1 MSNRIL
7 VVEDD
12 PTLLFALQEY
22 LDHSGYVVDTATQV
36 EEAFAMLMNVS
47 YDVLITDI
55 RLTPFRSSDGLD
67 IIEFVR
73 ERSMSTRI
81 IVLTGHAT
89 SMVEREAR
97 RLGVDRFLR
106 KPIPLSK
113 VASAVAQLVLAEA
126 TNSSIR
132 FARVNEAKE

>member
-73 ERSMSTRI
+73 ERSMSTRV

-106 KPIPLSK
+106 KPIPLSQ

-126 TNSSIR
+126 TNSSPHPCASR
-132 FARVNEAKE
+132 G